1 MHVNG
6 TIKPITFHDVLF
18 APVLDINL
26 ISTAALTKENAKV
39 IFFHSYAYIVHG
51 RAIQFTARRT
61 RDTLHELDITIP
73 TDVASIARTIA
84 PPKSIEKWH
93 QIIVHISY
101 PTLNG

>member
-26 ISTAALTKENAKV
+26 IM

-61 RDTLHELDITIP
+61 RDSLHELDITIP